1 MVKISKKFGAYTGMF
16 FVVFVWGAAPM
27 LMVYLNKVYSPVLRT
42 CFIEALLLVTYLLM
56 SGKNIKKF
64 NMDYIKVGIPTG
76 IFLALANLT
85 QKIGLLYTTPSRYA
99 FLENLSCVSVPVLM
113 YILVKKKP
121 STTTVI
127 ASVMCLVSAFVLNGV
142 SFNGGSW
149 GIGEILCATSGIL
162 YGFNIAGTS
171 VYAKKLYTPL
181 YLATQSIMGFSVS
194 LILTFVLNSTYITTS
209 SGLSGPVEKIMFSFK
224 PSDIILLVL
233 CALVVNAFCWVIRTY
248 SMKYIDACVVA
259 IIMPFSAVITSVLS
273 VIMGSD
279 TLNSNLVIGG
289 ILGLVAIFL
298 SGVEDGFSKKTRS
311 EEVYEIK
318 EESYE
323 VE

>member
-1 MVKISKKFGAYTGMF
+1 MVSVNKKIGAYIGMF
-16 FVVFVWGAAPM
+16 FVVFVWGVAPL
-27 LMVYLNKVYSPVLRT
+27 LMVHLNKVYSPVLRT
-42 CFIEALLLVTYLLM
+42 CFIEALLLVTYLLI

-64 NMDYIKVGIPTG
+64 NMDYLKIGIPTG

-121 STTTVI
+121 STTTII
-127 ASVMCLVSAFVLNGV
+127 ASVICLVSAFVLNGV
-142 SFNGGSW
+142 SFSGGSW
-149 GIGEILCATSGIL
+149 GIGEILCAASGIL

-181 YLATQSIMGFSVS
+181 YLATQSIMGFSIS
-194 LILTFVLNSTYITTS
+194 LILTFILNNTYITTS
-209 SGLSGPVEKIMFSFK
+209 SGLSVPVEKIMFSFK

-233 CALVVNAFCWVIRTY
+233 CVLVINAFCWIIRTY

-273 VIMGSD
+273 VVTGND
-279 TLNSNLVIGG
+279 TLNFNLVVGG

-298 SGVEDGFSKKTRS
+298 SGIEDGFSKKAKS
-311 EEVYEIK
+311 EEINEIR
-318 EESYE
+318 
-323 VE
+323 

>member
-1 MVKISKKFGAYTGMF
+1 MVNTNKKIGAYTGMF
-16 FVVFVWGAAPM
+16 FVVFVWGIAPI
-27 LMVYLNKVYSPVLRT
+27 LTVHLNKLYSPVLRT
-42 CFIEALLLVTYLLM
+42 CFIEALLLVTYLLI

-64 NMDYIKVGIPTG
+64 NLDYIKVGIPTG

-121 STTTVI
+121 STTTII
-127 ASVMCLVSAFVLNGV
+127 ASVICLVSAFVLNGV
-142 SFNGGSW
+142 SFSGGSW

-194 LILTFVLNSTYITTS
+194 LILTFILNSTYITTS
-209 SGLSGPVEKIMFSFK
+209 SGLSVPVEKIMFSFK

-233 CALVVNAFCWVIRTY
+233 FALVVNAFCWIIRTY
-248 SMKYIDACVVA
+248 SMKHIDACVVA

-273 VIMGSD
+273 VLTGND
-279 TLNSNLVIGG
+279 TLNFNLIVGG
-289 ILGLVAIFL
+289 VLGLVAIFL
-298 SGVEDGFSKKTRS
+298 SGIEDRFVKK
-311 EEVYEIK
+311 E
-318 EESYE
+318 
-323 VE
+323 